1 MASKGSTKRADFLIG
16 SLFAFVI
23 YRTEHWPV
31 LIRAS
36 ENEDFEMK
44 SLKIYLHFRH
54 VSINPGTKWNIL
66 FCAGQRPREMVMA
79 IENSS
84 GFPFC
89 WKDKVQVYHLL
100 LFFFFF
106 LLFFHFL
113 PFSFRNLNTESD
125 IQILLYQENRSFW
138 WECLCHIRISSGPGN
153 LFSTVLLM
161 VTNSC
166 LSLPS
171 V

>member
-1 MASKGSTKRADFLIG
+1 MEHFILCRAKAKRNSYGNRKFLRFSFLLKRQSTGL
-16 SLFAFVI
+16 SFA
-23 YRTEHWPV
+23 P
-31 LIRAS
+31 L
-36 ENEDFEMK
+36 
-44 SLKIYLHFRH
+44 
-54 VSINPGTKWNIL
+54 
-66 FCAGQRPREMVMA
+66 
-79 IENSS
+79 
-84 GFPFC
+84 
-89 WKDKVQVYHLL
+89 
-100 LFFFFF
+100 FF

-125 IQILLYQENRSFW
+125 IQILLYKENRSFW